1 MNNLSDIDKK
11 TLEEHNIVI
20 TPDLIN
26 KINNGYPVQYIVGDV
41 NFYGYQFKVS
51 EDVLIPRFETEQ
63 LIEQVLKKKNNFNNV
78 IDLCSGSGVIGI
90 TMALETNA
98 KVDMVELSKDA
109 IEIANENIKLHQLED
124 KVNIINADIF
134 NYKIMDNYDLIISN
148 PPYLTHDDAVS
159 PNTRFEPEIALYS
172 DVDPIRFYK
181 RIIDEVLNLKKWQL
195 VAFEIGENES
205 NAIIN
210 YANLKGLHNVYCLK
224 DYNECDRFIFIEK
237 NE

>member
-20 TPDLIN
+20 TPYLISQ
-26 KINNGYPVQYIVGDV
+26 INNGYPVQYIVGDV
-41 NFYGYQFKVS
+41 NFYGYQFKIS

-63 LIEQVLKKKNNFNNV
+63 LIEQVLKKKDNFNNV

-109 IEIANENIKLHQLED
+109 IEIAKENIKLHQLED

-134 NYKIMDNYDLIISN
+134 NYKILDNYDLIISN

-159 PNTRFEPEIALYS
+159 PNTRFEPEMALYS

>member
-20 TPDLIN
+20 TPALIN
-26 KINNGYPVQYIVGDV
+26 QINNGYPVQYIVGDV

-78 IDLCSGSGVIGI
+78 IDLCCGSGVIGI

-109 IEIANENIKLHQLED
+109 IEIAKENIKLHQLED

-134 NYKIMDNYDLIISN
+134 NYKILDNYDLIISN

-159 PNTRFEPEIALYS
+159 PNTRFEPEMALYS